1 MTDNKRTLIDRD
13 RLNRADKAEVAETC
27 VKLFDRIQH
36 LPKHVQLL
44 GLAAAFLLMCNASGI
59 PAQDGFSVV
68 KNLMYDPLTRSRTAP
83 QFQAM
88 DFHLRTE
95 LLTNER

>member
-1 MTDNKRTLIDRD
+1 MND
-13 RLNRADKAEVAETC
+13 ADKVEVASAC
-27 VKLFDRIQH
+27 VRCFDAIQA

-59 PAQDGFSVV
+59 PAQDGFTTV

-88 DFHLRTE
+88 DYHLRTE
-95 LLTNER
+95 VLSNAY

>member
-1 MTDNKRTLIDRD
+1 MKALIDRD
-13 RLNRADKAEVAETC
+13 RMNSADKGEVATAC
-27 VKLFDRIQH
+27 VRVFDAIQS

-44 GLAAAFLLMCNASGI
+44 GLAAAFTLMANASRI
-59 PAQDGFSVV
+59 PAQDAFSAT

-95 LLTNER
+95 VLPNAK